1 MSALTPVREI
11 DGRTRIVP
19 LLAHPS
25 HHLRTPAAFNR
36 RCAALGVNAVC
47 IPWQVEPRH
56 LAETV
61 GALRHGDSIAGLIV
75 TVPHKAA
82 VAELCDELTGD
93 ARHLRVA
100 NVVRRG
106 ADGRLVGAMFD
117 GVGYVAG
124 LRHRGIEPAGR
135 RVLLVGAGGAAT
147 AIAGA
152 LAGAGVAE
160 LAIANRSAAKA
171 ERVVDLLRDAYPS
184 VALRVA
190 PPDPAGFDLV
200 VNATSLGMQPTDA
213 LPVDPARID
222 VGAVV
227 AEVVMQPAVTPLL
240 VAAQA
245 RGLAIHEGEHMLTAQ
260 LGLLAGFLFAGA
272 AGEAVAA

>member
-1 MSALTPVREI
+1 MTPGREI

-19 LLAHPS
+19 LLANPS

-47 IPWQVEPRH
+47 IPWQVDPRH

-61 GALRHGDSIAGLIV
+61 GALRHGDSVAGLIV

-93 ARHLRVA
+93 ARYLRVA
-100 NVVRRG
+100 NVVRRSG
-106 ADGRLVGAMFD
+106 DGRLVGAMFD

-160 LAIANRSAAKA
+160 LAIANRSAEKA
-171 ERVVDLLRDAYPS
+171 ERVVELLRDAYPS
-184 VALRVA
+184 VVLRA
-190 PPDPAGFDLV
+190 AAPDPAGYDLV
-200 VNATSLGMQPTDA
+200 VNATSLGMQPTDP

-222 VGAVV
+222 AGAVV

-240 VAAQA
+240 LAAQA
-245 RGLAIHEGEHMLTAQ
+245 RGIAIHEGEHMLTAQ
-260 LGLLAGFLFAGA
+260 LGLLAGFLFEGA